1 MKCGEEENPA
11 ALSSA
16 GLVCPSRPPN
26 RSNTRP
32 MPWLRPFSAAGNFGF
47 QYEPSGIVTSTSG

>member
-1 MKCGEEENPA
+1 MKCGDDEKPA

-16 GLVCPSRPPN
+16 GLVCPSNPPN

-32 MPWLRPFSAAGNFGF
+32 MPWLRPDSAAGWRGF